1 LLTAAA
7 ATNDL
12 NITGITCDSR
22 RVGPGYLFAA
32 IPGTQV
38 DGRRFISNAVQRGA
52 AAILAP
58 AGTQPDP
65 AHRGVAMITDPDP
78 RRRYALMAANFYA
91 RQPATVAAVT
101 GTSGKTSTAHFLRQI
116 WNHLGLKA
124 GAMGTLG
131 VVATGP
137 DGGALLPPDDKALTT
152 PDAADLHRQLRDL
165 ADAGVDHLAM
175 EASSHGLDQRRLDG
189 VRISAAAFTNLSHD
203 HLDYHVTESAYLDAK
218 VRLFRELL
226 VDGGAAVVN
235 GDQLYADAVIAAC
248 RARGLPLIRYGRSG
262 DRVRLSGLDAR
273 ADGQVMQVEIDGRA
287 HEVSLALV
295 GDFQASNALAALA
308 LALATGAAPDAA
320 VAALARLTGAP
331 GRMQWIANT
340 PAGGAVYVDYA
351 HKPDALDRALAALRP
366 HAKGRLGVVFGCGGD
381 RDAAK
386 RPEMGAI
393 AQRRADWTIVTDDN
407 PRSEDPAEIR
417 RAILAAA
424 PGAREIGDRKA
435 AIAAGIEALEEG
447 DLLVVAGKGHETGQ
461 IVGDEVLP
469 FNDAD
474 VIRSLIGAG
483 A

>member
-7 ATNDL
+7 ATNEL

-22 RVGPGYLFAA
+22 RVEPGYLFAA
-32 IPGTQV
+32 MPGTQI
-38 DGRRFISNAVQRGA
+38 DGRHFIPDAIGRGA

-65 AHRGVAMITDPDP
+65 AHPGVAMITDPDP
-78 RRRYALMAANFYA
+78 RRLYALMAANFYA

-116 WNHLGLKA
+116 WNRLGLKA

-137 DGGALLPPDDKALTT
+137 EGDQLLPADDKALTT
-152 PDAADLHRQLRDL
+152 PDAADLHRQLREL

-189 VRISAAAFTNLSHD
+189 VRIAAAAFTNLSHD

-226 VDGGAAVVN
+226 VDGGTAVVN

-248 RARGLPLIRYGRSG
+248 RGRGLPLIRYGRSG
-262 DRVRLSGLDAR
+262 DRVRLASLEPR
-273 ADGQVMQVEIDGRA
+273 ADGQAMTVEVDGRA
-287 HEVSLALV
+287 YDVTLSLV
-295 GDFQASNALAALA
+295 GDFQASNALCALS
-308 LALATGAAPDAA
+308 LALATGAGPDAA
-320 VAALARLTGAP
+320 IAALAGLTGAP

-340 PAGGAVYVDYA
+340 AKGGAVYVDYA

-366 HAKGRLGVVFGCGGD
+366 HAEGRLGVVFGCGGD

-386 RPEMGAI
+386 RPEMGVI
-393 AQRRADWTIVTDDN
+393 ANKRADWTIVTDDN

-424 PGAREIGDRKA
+424 TDAREIGDRRD
-435 AIAAGIEALEEG
+435 AIAAGIEALEAG

-474 VIRSLIGAG
+474 VIRDLIGAG